1 MPERLTTTGRTYQD
15 DPTRPPTT
23 YTEEESR
30 TVGSQ
35 QTTAISD
42 RLFNQSVGNPP
53 TPLGEN
59 IREQD
64 TFEKRDV
71 DLIGSP
77 YEGAAVVGSEDGLF
91 SKGSADQGQVV
102 IAGGVAGKAVTL
114 STGSVFEI
122 FPTYINQLAKLRARE
137 KDTGLTE
144 KIQTE
149 GASRSLPSVGLESH
163 RRFVQET
170 PIFIGNSRSF
180 DVGGAIDD
188 IVIPKEEKTNQE
200 GINPKYKS
208 KYYNRYLEDRS
219 CLIFVDGPKKIV
231 LPFFENPRI
240 EEKRVSNYEST
251 TNPGGAT
258 PFLFYKFTEFS
269 NIKISF
275 KMNAM
280 HIAEILLKE
289 GIDLYSF
296 LHFTDPKNAPNPNP
310 DKNKFFSKLESLK
323 KLLSNCSKEYFDS
336 RSGNNPLNEIDDF
349 IPRLDDENNESI
361 SLYESIKPFLN
372 FNGFGQKNLDT
383 HFNQALTIM
392 LLWIYTI
399 KNFVFFTTSTGITN
413 AEQAQRLAEAGTD
426 PQNQNLAKT
435 LVIKHGPVYYYL
447 PCLLIN
453 YEIKEVQNSTYDIES
468 VMALNYEIT
477 LTVFARPENW
487 KGVLSNLGI
496 SNDDTGSIILFDN
509 DTNISTSQQVTTGGS
524 P

>member
-15 DPTRPPTT
+15 DPTRPPAT
-23 YTEEESR
+23 YAEEESR

-64 TFEKRDV
+64 TFEKTDL

-77 YEGAAVVGSEDGLF
+77 YEGAAVVGSEEGLF

-208 KYYNRYLEDRS
+208 KYYNRYLENRS
-219 CLIFVDGPKKIV
+219 CLIFIDGPKKIV

-251 TNPGGAT
+251 TNPGGAI

-280 HIAEILLKE
+280 HISEILLKE
-289 GIDLYSF
+289 GVDIANF
-296 LHFTDPKNAPNPNP
+296 MFFTDRNPFPAQPN
-310 DKNKFFSKLESLK
+310 KEKERFFGKLESIK
-323 KLLSNCSKEYFDS
+323 KLLQNSSKEYFS
-336 RSGNNPLNEIDDF
+336 
-349 IPRLDDENNESI
+349 LDPSKNLQGVQGFNSSLLDENKEGI
-361 SLYESIKPFLN
+361 TLYESIKPFLN
-372 FNGFGQKNLDT
+372 FNVKNLNT
-383 HFNQALTIM
+383 SFNQALAIM

-399 KNFVFFTTSTGITN
+399 KNFIFFTTATGVTN
-413 AEQAQRLAEAGTD
+413 AQQAQQIAQAATNPNNPKLG
-426 PQNQNLAKT
+426 KT
-435 LVIKHGPVYYYL
+435 IIIKHGPVYYYL
-447 PCLLIN
+447 PCILIN

-468 VMALNYEIT
+468 VMALNYEISLT
-477 LTVFARPENW
+477 LFSRPENW
-487 KGVLSNLGI
+487 KGILSNLGI

-509 DTNISTSQQVTTGGS
+509 DKVTTAPQQVNTGG